1 MPKPSFQGSNINLVK
16 LHNLQVVLLSLL
28 YEPGLPRIQL
38 AERTN
43 LSNTTIT
50 NLIAELIDQGV
61 VSESENGSGYES
73 QRSVGRPR
81 VGICL
86 NPDSR
91 FAVGVHIGIGIFR
104 VCVANLLDQI
114 IHNRVY
120 EFDKKA
126 PYTKVLK
133 QISASIETVIGESG
147 VDRSLILGVGIGA
160 SGLVDF
166 TTGENLLAPNLN
178 WRNVPMREYFQ
189 NALNLPVVVD
199 NNVRA
204 MAIGETYFG
213 AGRGVSSL
221 AFVYGR
227 TGVGAGIVFDGKVYR
242 GSSNGA
248 GEIGH
253 TVMLLHGGEPC
264 HCGKSGCLET
274 LISEPA
280 ILRQAETLSHLN
292 PQGILAQTIH
302 SHQDISLTERVF
314 EAARQGDQ
322 DILRMLNERA
332 YYLGLALANIVNLFN
347 PELILL
353 GGIFSQGQDL
363 FIQPTLDTIRQ
374 MSFGGLGKK
383 VRLQANT
390 FGWKGGVIGA
400 AALALMQ
407 FFYQPELKGQA

>member
-1 MPKPSFQGSNINLVK
+1 MPKHHFRGSNINLVK

-28 YEPGLPRIQL
+28 YEPGLSRIQL

-50 NLIAELIDQGV
+50 NLIAELIEQGV
-61 VSESENGSGYES
+61 VAERESNGDDEG

-81 VGICL
+81 VGLCL

-91 FAVGVHIGIGIFR
+91 YAVGVHIGIGIFR
-104 VCVANLLDQI
+104 VGVVNLQANIVHNRVFEFNYKLPVAQALDQI
-114 IHNRVY
+114 
-120 EFDKKA
+120 A
-126 PYTKVLK
+126 
-133 QISASIETVIGESG
+133 ASIEQVIAESG
-147 VDRSLILGVGIGA
+147 VARNLILGVGIGA

-166 TTGENLLAPNLN
+166 LTGENLLAPNLN
-178 WRNVPMREYFQ
+178 WHNVPMRAYFQ
-189 NALNLPVVVD
+189 KALNLPVVVD

-213 AGRGVSSL
+213 AGRGVESL

-227 TGVGAGIVFDGKVYR
+227 TGVGAGLVFDGNVFR
-242 GSSNGA
+242 GSSTGA

-253 TVMLLHGGEPC
+253 TVMLMRGGEPC
-264 HCGKSGCLET
+264 HCGNSGCLET

-280 ILRQAETLSHLN
+280 ILRQAEALSHLK
-292 PQGILAQTIH
+292 PGGILADTI
-302 SHQDISLTERVF
+302 STRQDVSLIERVF
-314 EAARQGDQ
+314 IAARQGDQ
-322 DILRMLNERA
+322 DVLHMLNERA

-363 FIQPTLDTIRQ
+363 FLEPTGETVRR

-383 VRLQANT
+383 VRLQAT
-390 FGWKGGVIGA
+390 HFGWKAGMIGA

-407 FFYQPELKGQA
+407 FFYQPQQEGQV

>member
-1 MPKPSFQGSNINLVK
+1 MPRNHFQGSNINLVK

-28 YEPGLPRIQL
+28 YEPGLSRIQL

-50 NLIAELIDQGV
+50 NLIAELIEQDV
-61 VSESENGSGYES
+61 VSENGSEAEG

-91 FAVGVHIGIGIFR
+91 FTVGIHIGVGIYR
-104 VCVANLLDQI
+104 VGVANLLGQI
-114 IHNRVY
+114 IHNRVCEY
-120 EFDKKA
+120 DTQL
-126 PYTKVLK
+126 PVTQVLE
-133 QISASIETVIGESG
+133 QIAASIQTVIHESG

-166 TTGENLLAPNLN
+166 STGENLLAPNLN
-178 WRNVPMREYFQ
+178 WRNVPMREYFR

-213 AGRGVSSL
+213 AGRGVNSL
-221 AFVYGR
+221 AFVYSR
-227 TGVGAGIVFDGKVYR
+227 TGVGAGLVFDGKVFR
-242 GSSNGA
+242 GSSTGA

-253 TVMLLHGGEPC
+253 MVMLLRGGEPC
-264 HCGKSGCLET
+264 HCGNNGCLET
-274 LISEPA
+274 LVSEPA
-280 ILRQAETLSHLN
+280 ILHQAEILSRLN
-292 PQGILAQTIH
+292 PAGILAQTIAAR
-302 SHQDISLTERVF
+302 QDLPLLERVF
-314 EAARQGDQ
+314 VAARQGDQ
-322 DILRMLNERA
+322 DVLRMLNERA
-332 YYLGLALANIVNLFN
+332 YYLGLALANVVNLFN

-363 FIQPTLDTIRQ
+363 FIQPTLETVRQ

-383 VRLQANT
+383 VRLQATT
-390 FGWKGGVIGA
+390 FGWKAGVIGA
-400 AALALMQ
+400 AALALTQ
-407 FFYQPELKGQA
+407 FFYQPEQKGQA